1 MNWRRP
7 DLKYGHNEI
16 KFFIIEYINATV
28 SSSPFA
34 YHVISRKGKICDCS
48 AYGTL
53 RVQSHLSGMPQVV
66 AAFTGLEGIDGVF
79 DVMKYSVKG
88 VKAPELNFYCRPSMS
103 WTRGEN
109 GVWGTLEVTVGGRP
123 KKNSEGNPVVAEDVR
138 VEILL
143 PASATGANITTSTGK
158 MVFNQEEKKITWV
171 LGSVRKED
179 MATMKGP
186 VYLAPGATVP
196 SGRGVD
202 G

>member
-1 MNWRRP
+1 
-7 DLKYGHNEI
+7 
-16 KFFIIEYINATV
+16 
-28 SSSPFA
+28 
-34 YHVISRKGKICDCS
+34 
-48 AYGTL
+48 
-53 RVQSHLSGMPQVV
+53 
-66 AAFTGLEGIDGVF
+66 
-79 DVMKYSVKG
+79 
-88 VKAPELNFYCRPSMS
+88 MS

-171 LGSVRKED
+171 LGNVRKED
-179 MATMKGP
+179 MATMKGT